1 MKTLNQIFLCE
12 YGWLVKYVIVLP
24 NDLFRIN
31 VDKTHE
37 SRKFGVENIIKTKCH
52 FSNF

>member
-24 NDLFRIN
+24 KDLFQIN

-37 SRKFGVENIIKTKCH
+37 LRKFGVEYIINT
-52 FSNF
+52 